1 MDSKE
6 ELAQPVG
13 NAKIRS
19 EFDTD
24 AATVVG
30 PNTNDAVLFPRSRS
44 DQDGNMTGLSL
55 TGTVLAKRYKILEMI
70 DGDSFKAHDLAL
82 DQTVTVRQATPT
94 SPRDVDA
101 WRQKVQRLVFVRN
114 PNFLNVL
121 DVVFDKSSGFVITEH
136 ARGRSIGELL
146 RERSRFDPEDAL
158 ALMTPLAGALDLAAS
173 FACGPNLV
181 SARWLFAEKR
191 HSFAAD
197 AEQPRLSEWASS
209 FVKMDVW
216 EFVRP
221 RKGIKW
227 PLPTS
232 KAQSGDSRKLAV
244 EQAALLTY
252 ELLGGQ
258 KENRKRKLKPINGL
272 GDAGN
277 AVLYRGLE
285 GSPVF
290 ESSGDF
296 FHKFESAIQSVSLE
310 SSALPGAALPTR
322 ENSVSLPGT
331 SAVIRGFNRDTR
343 CLATG
348 VLGVMVFAASLLAV
362 LVPEHHPS
370 AVDPTAAVQPPGNLL
385 LNANNSTLFK
395 EVGVRGKSSAGETA
409 VGQEK
414 SVDQAF
420 SEVSQKE
427 NRTTQVEADASTPT
441 PVLASTPEIS
451 HLNAQVAAN
460 LRSPAHWKDHAQ
472 SIGLKITRARSS
484 GPIRPKF
491 IDVKMRLIALWH
503 QSLAQSEKSRNWT
516 AFSNS
521 NKGAR
526 KKVACTAETRH

>member
-1 MDSKE
+1 M
-6 ELAQPVG
+6 
-13 NAKIRS
+13 
-19 EFDTD
+19 
-24 AATVVG
+24 
-30 PNTNDAVLFPRSRS
+30 
-44 DQDGNMTGLSL
+44 
-55 TGTVLAKRYKILEMI
+55 
-70 DGDSFKAHDLAL
+70 
-82 DQTVTVRQATPT
+82 PT

-101 WRQKVQRLVFVRN
+101 WRQKVQQLVLARN

-173 FACGPNLV
+173 FACSPNLV
-181 SARWLFAEKR
+181 SARWLFAEKK
-191 HSFAAD
+191 HSFAGD
-197 AEQPRLSEWASS
+197 AKQPRLSEWASS

-232 KAQSGDSRKLAV
+232 KAQGGDSRKLAV
-244 EQAALLTY
+244 EQAALLIY
-252 ELLGGQ
+252 ELLGGE
-258 KENRKRKLKPINGL
+258 KENRERELQRGFEPINGL
-272 GDAGN
+272 SDAGN
-277 AVLYRGLE
+277 AVLYRGLK
-285 GSPVF
+285 GSQVF

-296 FHKFESAIQSVSLE
+296 FYKFESAIQSGSQE
-310 SSALPGAALPTR
+310 SRALPGPALPTQ

-331 SAVIRGFNRDTR
+331 SAVISGFNRDTR
-343 CLATG
+343 WLATG
-348 VLGVMVFAASLLAV
+348 VLGVLVFAASLLAV

-370 AVDPTAAVQPPGNLL
+370 AVDPTAAVQPPGDLL

-409 VGQEK
+409 VGQAK
-414 SVDQAF
+414 SLDQAL

-441 PVLASTPEIS
+441 PVLALTPEIS
-451 HLNAQVAAN
+451 HLNAQVGAN
-460 LRSPAHWKDHAQ
+460 LRSLAHWQDHAK

-491 IDVKMRLIALWH
+491 SDVKMRLIALWH
-503 QSLAQSEKSRNWT
+503 QSLAQSEKSRSWK

-521 NKGAR
+521 NKGTR
-526 KKVACTAETRH
+526 KKVAYTAETRH

>member
-1 MDSKE
+1 
-6 ELAQPVG
+6 
-13 NAKIRS
+13 
-19 EFDTD
+19 
-24 AATVVG
+24 
-30 PNTNDAVLFPRSRS
+30 
-44 DQDGNMTGLSL
+44 
-55 TGTVLAKRYKILEMI
+55 
-70 DGDSFKAHDLAL
+70 
-82 DQTVTVRQATPT
+82 
-94 SPRDVDA
+94 
-101 WRQKVQRLVFVRN
+101 
-114 PNFLNVL
+114 
-121 DVVFDKSSGFVITEH
+121 
-136 ARGRSIGELL
+136 
-146 RERSRFDPEDAL
+146 
-158 ALMTPLAGALDLAAS
+158 
-173 FACGPNLV
+173 
-181 SARWLFAEKR
+181 
-191 HSFAAD
+191 
-197 AEQPRLSEWASS
+197 
-209 FVKMDVW
+209 
-216 EFVRP
+216 
-221 RKGIKW
+221 
-227 PLPTS
+227 LPTS

-258 KENRKRKLKPINGL
+258 KENRKRQLKPINGL

-310 SSALPGAALPTR
+310 SRALPGAALPTR
-322 ENSVSLPGT
+322 ENSVSLPET
-331 SAVIRGFNRDTR
+331 SAVIRRFNRDTR

-385 LNANNSTLFK
+385 LNPNPNISTLFK
-395 EVGVRGKSSAGETA
+395 QVGVRGKSSAGETA

-427 NRTTQVEADASTPT
+427 NRTTQVEAAASTPT
-441 PVLASTPEIS
+441 PVLALTPEIS

-460 LRSPAHWKDHAQ
+460 LRSPAHWQDHAQ

-526 KKVACTAETRH
+526 KKVAYTAETRH